1 MGFYED
7 KRDGTVKNAMAKYGM
22 AMTLVVPAEG
32 TFNEQTGAVTAGT
45 DKLYPVQGLNGN
57 FKKSRKADITQAK
70 SRFVYLSAS
79 GLTIEP
85 TPNHKLRVSGVDY
98 EIVDVQP
105 LTPGGVTVM
114 YELQV
119 LLP

>member
-32 TFNEQTGAVTAGT
+32 TFDPDDGDFTPGT
-45 DKLYPVQGLNGN
+45 DKLYAVRGLNGN
-57 FKKSRKADITQAK
+57 FKKSRKQDMTQGKA
-70 SRFVYLSAS
+70 RFVYLSAS
-79 GLTIEP
+79 GLAIEP

-98 EIVDVQP
+98 EILDVQP

-119 LLP
+119 LHP